1 VKSIINKYKKNKK
14 MVKIVNLKM
23 HKEIGWKIYKSNT
36 VNKSR
41 HRDDFTGEELVNYKK
56 TG

>member
-14 MVKIVNLKM
+14 MFKIVNLKM